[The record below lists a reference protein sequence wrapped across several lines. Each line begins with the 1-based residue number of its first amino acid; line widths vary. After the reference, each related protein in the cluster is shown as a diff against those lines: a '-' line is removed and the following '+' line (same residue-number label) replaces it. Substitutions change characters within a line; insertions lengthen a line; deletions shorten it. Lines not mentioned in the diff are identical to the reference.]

1 MQYTYQEIWA
11 NYMAD
16 ATGSQEKRVRR
27 NVVLP
32 KHRTLGFMMSDECV
46 L

>member
-1 MQYTYQEIWA
+1 MQYTYQEIRA

-16 ATGSQEKRVRR
+16 ATGSQEKRVRG
-27 NVVLP
+27 NVLP
-32 KHRTLGFMMSDECV
+32 NHRTLGFMMSDECV